1 MHLPISC
8 WVVYKCTCPP
18 HAECSAVSDPNV
30 MTPMAHSLYSP
41 NLTLSDFYFVSPDE
55 KLLKGKCFA
64 DVEEVKQKTAE
75 ALKGIKINEL

>member
-1 MHLPISC
+1 
-8 WVVYKCTCPP
+8 
-18 HAECSAVSDPNV
+18 

-75 ALKGIKINEL
+75 ALKSIKIDKFKNCLISGKNTSICVLHQWRVF